1 MDGVTLL
8 LNVTVGIWLFL
19 GLHCLACWYVPAYGR
34 AFYADRDLKVFLVL
48 SAVILALA
56 GLMRFVRMEE

>member
-1 MDGVTLL
+1 MDGVSLL

-19 GLHCLACWYVPAYGR
+19 GLHCLACRYVPAYGR
-34 AFYADRDLKVFLVL
+34 QFYTDLALKYFLVL
-48 SAVILALA
+48 TALILALA